1 MIEYDTAFIEFEYSR
16 QEKLKVQSQETSR
29 LIDEIMN
36 IETRSG
42 KDFEGLT
49 LLYKRI
55 FNYLL
60 YKNRE
65 LTTVH
70 SKYLKQTTI
79 QPSTNTNV
87 EKEVAAALESVI
99 PRAALAPFITL
110 SKSEKVTQLAELSNL
125 VIGIRLFN
133 KEIEKGMHSY
143 RCFFL

>member
-1 MIEYDTAFIEFEYSR
+1 MYCYTEYDTAFIDFEYRR

-29 LIDEIMN
+29 LIDEIMK
-36 IETRSG
+36 IEAKSG

-60 YKNRE
+60 YKNKE
-65 LTTVH
+65 LSSNQSGYSKSIGTT
-70 SKYLKQTTI
+70 STATTA
-79 QPSTNTNV
+79 SVNV

-99 PRAALAPFITL
+99 PRAALPPFITL
-110 SKSEKVTQLAELSNL
+110 SKSEKVSQLAELCNL

-133 KEIEKGMHSY
+133 KEIEKGNK
-143 RCFFL
+143 